1 MKLSFLLQREAVL
14 LGVNPEDGS
23 RKSVIKSLL
32 EHLYAKTALK
42 EEGFDV
48 QTILEIIMRR
58 EEELPSG
65 VGDGFA
71 FPHARIDGLK
81 GFYMLLA
88 VSREGV
94 DFHSVDHK
102 PVNFFVLSLVESS
115 NPNLLL
121 QSRAALMRFMLAPEN
136 RRKVLEKNS
145 ADEIWEMIDRSGINV
160 SKEIVARDIMWPQVG
175 VLNAAMTLKDAAIM
189 LHRYHSDSLPILDDR
204 ENFLGDISCY
214 DLFACGLPDF
224 FSQLKTISFVRHM
237 NPFEKYF
244 QMDNSALVGDV
255 KINRE
260 TPVVGPDAT
269 LMEIIFEMTAKN
281 KQYLYVVENS
291 KLLGVIDRF
300 TIVDK
305 VLVAN

>member
-1 MKLSFLLQREAVL
+1 MKLSFLLQREAVK
-14 LGVNPEDGS
+14 LGVDSGDGS
-23 RKSVIKSLL
+23 KKAVIRGLL
-32 EHLYAKTALK
+32 DALYANSSLK
-42 EEGFDV
+42 EEGLD
-48 QTILEIIMRR
+48 LETVLDIIMRR
-58 EEELPSG
+58 EEELPTG
-65 VGDGFA
+65 VGEGFA

-88 VSREGV
+88 VSKEGV
-94 DFHSVDHK
+94 DFQSVDHK

-121 QSRAALMRFMLAPEN
+121 QSRAALMRFLQIPEN
-136 RRKVLEKNS
+136 RKKVLGLDNAS
-145 ADEIWEMIDRSGINV
+145 AIWELLERSGISVN
-160 SKEIVARDIMWPQVG
+160 KEIVARDIMWPQIG
-175 VLNAAMTLKDAAIM
+175 VLDSSMTLKDAAVM
-189 LHRYHSDSLPILDDR
+189 LHRYHSDSLPILD
-204 ENFLGDISCY
+204 EHGSFLGDISCF
-214 DLFACGLPDF
+214 DLFAYGLPDF

-244 QMDNSALVGDV
+244 QMDNSVKVKDV

-260 TPVVGPDAT
+260 SPVIPPDAT

-281 KQYLYVVENS
+281 KQYLYVVEND

-305 VLVAN
+305 ILVAN

>member
-1 MKLSFLLQREAVL
+1 MKLSFLLQREAVT
-14 LGVNPEDGS
+14 LGVDSGDGS
-23 RKSVIKSLL
+23 KKAVIKGLL
-32 EHLYAKTALK
+32 DSLYACSSLK
-42 EEGFDV
+42 EEGIDPD
-48 QTILEIIMRR
+48 TILDIIMRR
-58 EEELPSG
+58 EEELPTG
-65 VGDGFA
+65 VGEGFA
-71 FPHARIDGLK
+71 FPHARINGLK
-81 GFYMLLA
+81 GFYMLFA

-94 DFHSVDHK
+94 DFQSIDHK

-121 QSRAALMRFMLAPEN
+121 QSRAALMRFLQVAEN
-136 RRKVLEKNS
+136 RRKVLALDSAGAIWDLLEK
-145 ADEIWEMIDRSGINV
+145 SGISVN
-160 SKEIVARDIMWPQVG
+160 KEIVARDIMWPQIG
-175 VLNAAMTLKDAAIM
+175 VLNSSMTLKDAAVM
-189 LHRYHSDSLPILDDR
+189 LHRYHSDSLPILDEK

-244 QMDNSALVGDV
+244 QMDNSAKIGDV

-260 TPVVGPDAT
+260 SPVIPPDAT

-291 KLLGVIDRF
+291 KLIGVIDRF

-305 VLVAN
+305 ILVAN